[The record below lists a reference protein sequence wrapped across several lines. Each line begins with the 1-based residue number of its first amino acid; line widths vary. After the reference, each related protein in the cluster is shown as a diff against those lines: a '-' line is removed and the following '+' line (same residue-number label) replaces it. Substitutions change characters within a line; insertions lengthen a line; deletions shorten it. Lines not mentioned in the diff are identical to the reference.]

1 MFAGSFAIRCDSP
14 FWEAGTSRSLAYRHI
29 AFGFQVEFF
38 GVIEIDDYVSVNGQ
52 ETTGIKK
59 RLPILQAL
67 PKEIHQ

>member
-1 MFAGSFAIRCDSP
+1 
-14 FWEAGTSRSLAYRHI
+14 
-29 AFGFQVEFF
+29 
-38 GVIEIDDYVSVNGQ
+38 VIEIDDYVSVNGQ